1 MSWALSRFKKD
12 GLGNAWVGSLPSFL
26 RFVGV
31 TRVDPT
37 NLRITSFFT
46 NRRSSLEH
54 AFFSDVT
61 FYDIID
67 PTVIPTTHY
76 MQCSHAL
83 YTQCVNTFKTT
94 QDYQRSSN
102 STYMPHRKCI
112 DSTSEDVSFH
122 HCPFLSSKK
131 HSSGNSFIQLEKKF
145 KYLKDN
151 TYTDIG
157 MYMSSFLNPFS
168 YHQTLT
174 HILDTDKLV
183 HIALNH
189 TSVQV
194 FKNIVVSVC
203 SGQSETEMQSQMNL
217 CICLD
222 TNKKSLFAS
231 KFIYKYSPQPKG
243 SNVLLHYF
251 DMSKGLLQLLNS
263 LSSRCHLPIIVLFQH
278 PSPSPEKTSRNAI
291 ATAYKDCM
299 HVLVSGYMEEIHY
312 VFDYNP
318 SKNTWT
324 GDKLQALTH
333 SLCEKHIIDI
343 TCTSHTQTISENGD
357 ETVRHPIFGVVNRRG
372 WALMKKGH
380 EMAFVISKN
389 KNKD

>member
-1 MSWALSRFKKD
+1 
-12 GLGNAWVGSLPSFL
+12 
-26 RFVGV
+26 
-31 TRVDPT
+31 
-37 NLRITSFFT
+37 
-46 NRRSSLEH
+46 
-54 AFFSDVT
+54 
-61 FYDIID
+61 
-67 PTVIPTTHY
+67 
-76 MQCSHAL
+76 MQCSHSL
-83 YTQCVNTFKTT
+83 YTHCVNTFKNT
-94 QDYQRSSN
+94 QDYQMSSN
-102 STYMPHRKCI
+102 STYMPNRKCI

-151 TYTDIG
+151 TFTNI
-157 MYMSSFLNPFS
+157 
-168 YHQTLT
+168 
-174 HILDTDKLV
+174 DKLV

-251 DMSKGLLQLLNS
+251 DMSKGLLQLLNT
-263 LSSRCHLPIIVLFQH
+263 LSSRRHLPIIVLFQH

-291 ATAYKDCM
+291 ATASKDCM
-299 HVLVSGYMEEIHY
+299 HALVSGYIEEIHY

-318 SKNTWT
+318 SKNTWS

-333 SLCEKHIIDI
+333 SLCEKHIIDN

-357 ETVRHPIFGVVNRRG
+357 ETVCHPIFGVVNRRG